1 MKSTKKTDQDKA
13 WNKRTLGKKAYQEH
27 SREQAK
33 VFLIICEGMNTEPFY
48 FKAFPLGNAKVD
60 SYGLGSSKTALVE
73 YVIQNVI
80 NERSNADKEIWVVFD
95 FDIKP
100 DQVEQQK
107 EDYNRAIEL
116 AANKGIKIAYS
127 NDSFELWFLL
137 HYQHLELKWTR
148 HQYYQ
153 KLGEWW
159 ECNYEKEGKKSEFC
173 RRIYQKLL
181 DDPRSDQNEAI
192 SRASRMLSEQQELSF
207 ADRTPC
213 TTVFELV
220 KELNEYL
227 K

>member
-1 MKSTKKTDQDKA
+1 MKPTKKKDQEKA
-13 WNKRTLGKKAYQEH
+13 WFKRTLGKKAYQEN

-33 VFLIICEGMNTEPFY
+33 VFLIICEGMNTEPLY

-60 SYGLGSSKTALVE
+60 SYGLGRSKTALVE
-73 YVIQNVI
+73 NVIQNVVSD
-80 NERSNADKEIWVVFD
+80 RSNADKEIWVVFD

-116 AANKGIKIAYS
+116 AGNKGIKVAYS

-148 HQYYQ
+148 HQYSE
-153 KLGEWW
+153 KLGELWA
-159 ECNYEKEGKKSEFC
+159 CNYEKEGKKGEFC
-173 RRIYQKLL
+173 RKIYQKLL
-181 DDPRSDQNEAI
+181 DDPRSDQNKAI
-192 SRASRMLSEQQELSF
+192 SRASRMLGEQQELPF
-207 ADRTPC
+207 ADRNPC

>member
-1 MKSTKKTDQDKA
+1 MKPPKKTDQGKA
-13 WNKRTLGKKAYQEH
+13 WAKRPLGKKAYQEY

-33 VFLIICEGMNTEPFY
+33 VFLIICEGMNTEPLY

-60 SYGLGSSKTALVE
+60 SYGLGSSKTALIE
-73 YVIQNVI
+73 YVIQNVVSD
-80 NERSNADKEIWVVFD
+80 RSNADKEIWVVFD

-100 DQVEQQK
+100 DQFEQQK
-107 EDYNRAIEL
+107 EDYNRAIQL
-116 AANKGIKIAYS
+116 AANKGIKVAYS

-159 ECNYEKEGKKSEFC
+159 ECNYEKEGKKGEFC
-173 RRIYQKLL
+173 RKIYQKLL
-181 DDPRSDQNEAI
+181 DDSRSDQDEAI
-192 SRASRMLSEQQELSF
+192 SRASRMLGQQQELSF
-207 ADRTPC
+207 ADRNPC